1 MVMLEKRIEALEAQ
15 AGIHGAE
22 YAIVIPQHGE
32 SREQAL
38 ARTAP
43 GQPVRPIFVDLLGVA
58 VEPSAI
64 RSAPRR
70 PDDPLTALLHRV
82 ACGHEH
88 YLRPVADDPERV
100 LREEDGDAD

>member
-1 MVMLEKRIEALEAQ
+1 MLEKRIEALEAQ
-15 AGIHGAE
+15 AGIHDAE

-43 GQPVRPIFVDLLGVA
+43 GQTVRPILVELLGGA
-58 VEPSAI
+58 LEPSAI
-64 RSAPRR
+64 RSAPKR
-70 PDDPLTALLHRV
+70 PDDPLTVLLRRV
-82 ACGHEH
+82 ACGHDN

>member
-1 MVMLEKRIEALEAQ
+1 MWEL
-15 AGIHGAE
+15 
-22 YAIVIPQHGE
+22 
-32 SREQAL
+32 
-38 ARTAP
+38 
-43 GQPVRPIFVDLLGVA
+43 
-58 VEPSAI
+58 EPSAI

-82 ACGHEH
+82 ACWHDN